1 MEEFL
6 TEIELMDAD
15 FGWRMVDVVKLKELI
30 AEYRDLREK
39 MDAMNEFFRIF
50 CEEKDGQTRG

>member
-1 MEEFL
+1 MTTEDFL

-30 AEYRDLREK
+30 AEYRGLREK

-50 CEEKDGQTRG
+50 WEERNGQK